1 MKELH
6 PDRHTSKAKDEQ
18 DVIHEQASQMTHA
31 YGILSDPHDRS
42 LHLLEL
48 HDHPF
53 QDDTKVDMATLA
65 FVMEI
70 REQVDEASQETL
82 KILSM
87 ENKRRIEETCS
98 VIGRAFEEDNLEQ
111 AVLATAK
118 LQYWNRIEES
128 IRNNT
133 TE

>member
-1 MKELH
+1 
-6 PDRHTSKAKDEQ
+6 
-18 DVIHEQASQMTHA
+18 
-31 YGILSDPHDRS
+31 
-42 LHLLEL
+42 
-48 HDHPF
+48 
-53 QDDTKVDMATLA
+53 MATLA